1 MSNAVSCTFPI
12 MHSVR
17 QGFAAIRLFWYM
29 QVDQGGWDV
38 LDMLL
43 QGSSSC
49 QDLTEAPFLNTA
61 T

>member
-1 MSNAVSCTFPI
+1 